1 MDWML
6 QKLADAARA
15 VLPLRV
21 RHLLYQGWYRVA
33 LRGRGVVC
41 VCCGSEWRAFGPLG
55 GAPNR
60 VCPRCLSL
68 ERHRLL
74 WLYLERERDAL
85 FTDDVRLLHIAPEHS
100 LQRRLRSL
108 PRLDY
113 LSGDLDSHLAD
124 VQLDVT
130 DLNFADASFDVVIC
144 NHVLEHVPDDRKAM
158 SELHRVLR
166 PGGWA
171 VVMVPDVEEETTFE
185 DPTAVTPEQRL
196 ELFGQDDHVRR
207 YGRDYVQRLERAG
220 FRVSVEELED
230 VLDPEEQRRH
240 GLRKFGRIEPIFIAE
255 KPAPR

>member
-1 MDWML
+1 ML
-6 QKLADAARA
+6 RKLANAARA
-15 VLPLRV
+15 VLPLRG
-21 RHLLYQGWYRVA
+21 RQLLYQAWYRVA

-41 VCCGSEWRAFGPLG
+41 VCCDSEWRAFGPMAG
-55 GAPNR
+55 VPNR

-74 WLYLERERDAL
+74 WLYFERERQEL
-85 FTDDVRLLHIAPEHS
+85 FTTQNRVLHVAPEPS

-108 PRLDY
+108 PNLDY
-113 LSGDLDSHLAD
+113 LSGDLDSYLAD

-130 DLNFADASFDVVIC
+130 DLNFPDASFDVVIC
-144 NHVLEHVPDDRKAM
+144 NHVLEHVPDDRRAM

-171 VVMVPDVEEETTFE
+171 VLMVPDVEEETTFE

-207 YGRDYVQRLERAG
+207 YGRDYVQRLESVG
-220 FRVSVEELED
+220 FSVSVEEYEH
-230 VLDPEEQRRH
+230 VIGEEEQRRH
-240 GLRKFGRIEPIFIAE
+240 GLRKFGRIDPIFIATR
-255 KPAPR
+255 AQR